1 MSTRSGHKRV
11 RSCERYFSMLRKF
24 TGLVA
29 VGLIAASGCNS
40 GTPGGPGA
48 ADSSAKKPLY
58 GEAKDTFNLSVP
70 ALSTSLKQGDSKEAT
85 ISIKRGKNFDQDV
98 TLTFA
103 ELPKGVTVEPASPV
117 IKHGDAEVKF
127 TFKAVDAAT
136 LGDFTVKL
144 TGHPTKGSDALHD
157 FKLTLVHKDT
167 FTLSAPVLSTTLKQ
181 GGTKEVSIGIKRD
194 KDFDQDVA
202 LTVADLPKGVTCDPA
217 SSVIKHGDT
226 EMKLTFKAT
235 DEAALGDFGINMT
248 GHPNKGA
255 DASREFK
262 LTVAKK

>member
-167 FTLSAPVLSTTLKQ
+167 FTLSAPVLSTNQFAEAYPLTASTTLPR
-181 GGTKEVSIGIKRD
+181 VR
-194 KDFDQDVA
+194 
-202 LTVADLPKGVTCDPA
+202 PA
-217 SSVIKHGDT
+217 STNAS
-226 EMKLTFKAT
+226 
-235 DEAALGDFGINMT
+235 
-248 GHPNKGA
+248 
-255 DASREFK
+255 ASRPSANGKVRLWRGPSAPPTEARGTTATWSVTLPPSPVNFTA
-262 LTVAKK
+262 LDSRL